1 VPFVIECDAS
11 SSGIGAVLLQEGHP
25 LAFVSKA
32 LGTKT
37 KGLSTY
43 KKEYLAIILAVTQW
57 RQYLQHSEFL
67 IYTDH
72 RSLSHLTE
80 KKLHTPWQ
88 QKMFSKLLELQYR
101 VVYKKGME
109 NGAVDALSRRP
120 INEVGL
126 YSISSLVPDWL
137 VQVLDSYNQDPFL
150 KNCCLNLLYIRTI
163 HHLIPYSQASFVTR
177 DEYGWGMILSFSM
190 VL

>member
-1 VPFVIECDAS
+1 MVSHIFEDLRKRKALNSYPPNFSVPFVIECDAS

-88 QKMFSKLLELQYR
+88 QKMFSKLLGLQYR
-101 VVYKKGME
+101 VVYKKAWKM
-109 NGAVDALSRRP
+109 A
-120 INEVGL
+120 
-126 YSISSLVPDWL
+126 
-137 VQVLDSYNQDPFL
+137 Q
-150 KNCCLNLLYIRTI
+150 
-163 HHLIPYSQASFVTR
+163 
-177 DEYGWGMILSFSM
+177 
-190 VL
+190 